1 MVGFKEVTGRW
12 LTLKNSKSVF
22 INLID
27 IKPQNIESAGGG
39 NVEVFEKRGDMDD
52 V

>member
-1 MVGFKEVTGRW
+1 MNR
-12 LTLKNSKSVF
+12 
-22 INLID
+22 ID

-39 NVEVFEKRGDMDD
+39 NVEVFDKKSDMDD